1 MHPLCSNA
9 RHGCCAWSGKVPT
22 ETHVIVIA
30 DEARM
35 VIYVCNRE
43 TNVITGSFFFCCH
56 FSSYGVAWCPSHSDT
71 TKHVRSQEGL
81 IMQGLWVQ
89 TKPSLREG
97 LDSKPLGALGMG

>member
-43 TNVITGSFFFCCH
+43 TNVITGSFFFWLPFFLLWCRMVSESFGH
-56 FSSYGVAWCPSHSDT
+56 YEARAKPRRLDYAGSVGTNEAFSS
-71 TKHVRSQEGL
+71 
-81 IMQGLWVQ
+81 
-89 TKPSLREG
+89 
-97 LDSKPLGALGMG
+97 